1 MANLAPFDLDDR
13 QRAFVAA
20 ILDGKDPRSAARDV
34 GYSESSGYRLT
45 TTPKI
50 QAALRAELV
59 RRMATEGLPLAY
71 SVLVQILRDENAPAR
86 VRVDAAKT
94 VLDRG
99 GMPAQRAIAAKE
111 TGEKSLSE
119 MTTDELRNMV
129 DKLESA
135 LSERA
140 KPIDSDRSA
149 RPADDQAPDFL
160 E

>member
-13 QRAFVAA
+13 QKTFVAA
-20 ILDGKDPRSAARDV
+20 ILNGRDPKAAARES

-50 QAALRAELV
+50 QAALRSELM

-71 SVLVQILRDENAPAR
+71 SVLVSILRDESAPAR

-99 GMPAQRAIAAKE
+99 GMPAQRASAIKE
-111 TGEKSLSE
+111 TSEKSLSE
-119 MTTDELRNMV
+119 MTTDELRAMV
-129 DKLESA
+129 DKLEGA
-135 LSERA
+135 LSDRA
-140 KPIDSDRSA
+140 KPVDSDRSA
-149 RPADDQAPDFL
+149 RPDPDQAPDFL